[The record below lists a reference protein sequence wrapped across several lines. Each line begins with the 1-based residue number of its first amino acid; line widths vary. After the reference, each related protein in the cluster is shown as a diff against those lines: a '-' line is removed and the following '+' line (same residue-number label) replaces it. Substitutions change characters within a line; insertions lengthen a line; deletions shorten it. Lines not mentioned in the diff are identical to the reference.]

1 MRLRLPWNQVV
12 ERLEALFAEERFRV
26 VRSFDL
32 QLARESLR
40 DPASC
45 PCPHHGTDRCTCQ
58 YLVYLLYA
66 DGQEPITLLLHGHDD
81 RTEIS
86 IEKGQG
92 QFEQDLRSRISQIF
106 AESDYPSTP
115 HSN

>member
-1 MRLRLPWNQVV
+1 MLVRLPWSQAV
-12 ERLEALFAEERFRV
+12 ERLEIHFAESGFRV

-45 PCPHHGTDRCTCQ
+45 PCPHHGTDHCTCQ
-58 YLVYLLYA
+58 YLVYLLYVG
-66 DGQEPITLLLHGHDD
+66 GQDPITLVVHGYDN

-86 IEKGQG
+86 IEKDHRP
-92 QFEQDLRSRISQIF
+92 FEQDLRTRISRMF
-106 AESDYPSTP
+106 AELDYPSP
-115 HSN
+115 PSSN